1 MLSSVNMASQ
11 PIRWHRTGVA
21 AALFAASVVVDI
33 AGAPSPAP
41 SVLALEKSKDLAVL
55 LALDPQPQL
64 PAPGRNKT
72 GAAEQGRRPAN
83 GSE

>member
-1 MLSSVNMASQ
+1 MASQ
-11 PIRWHRTGVA
+11 PIRWHRTGAA

-55 LALDPQPQL
+55 LALDPLPQR
-64 PAPGRNKT
+64 PAHGRNKT
-72 GAAEQGRRPAN
+72 R
-83 GSE
+83 GSQARSSARKRI